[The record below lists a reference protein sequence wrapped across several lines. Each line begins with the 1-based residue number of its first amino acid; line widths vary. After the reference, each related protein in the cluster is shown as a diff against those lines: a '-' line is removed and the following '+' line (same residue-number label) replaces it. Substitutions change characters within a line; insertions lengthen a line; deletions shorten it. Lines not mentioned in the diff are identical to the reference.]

1 MLDLMIQIHVSLGLG
16 GRNSMYRG
24 FELKLSNA
32 YIKSFIHLVDDFAE
46 TTNYEDINEFSDSDG
61 FYKNHYE
68 NARKDIQDKINSFLA
83 TLEGQVLD
91 ADQIKANFF
100 PESKADIFLSHT
112 HSDESLALR
121 LKFYLERKYK
131 LRVFDDS
138 TVWGSADKL
147 LYFLDNKYNKTGDE
161 TYGYRDSNYTASN
174 VYLLL
179 ASAIDDMMDKSECI
193 MFLNTENS
201 VLTYNRKDRRAIISA
216 PWISHELF
224 MTKVLRKHQDRTHFS
239 RMDESVQMTHT
250 MDLSHLGRVD
260 DMIFQEVLDSSNSGT
275 LFLDELYRTVD
286 LMNGIK

>member
-1 MLDLMIQIHVSLGLG
+1 
-16 GRNSMYRG
+16 MYRG
-24 FELKLSNA
+24 FELKLSYA
-32 YIKSFIHLVDDFAE
+32 YIKSFLHLVDDFADTIE
-46 TTNYEDINEFSDSDG
+46 YNGINTNPGPDD
-61 FYKNHYE
+61 FYKNYYK
-68 NARKDIQDKINSFLA
+68 NSIKDIQDKINSFLK
-83 TLEGQVLD
+83 TLDGQVLD
-91 ADQIKANFF
+91 ADKIKNIFF
-100 PESKADIFLSHT
+100 PNSEAHIFLSHS

-161 TYGYRDSNYTASN
+161 TYGYRGSNYTASN

-193 MFLNTENS
+193 LFLNTENS

-216 PWISHELF
+216 PWIFHELF

-250 MDLSHLGRVD
+250 MDLSHLELVD
-260 DMIFQEVLDSSNSGT
+260 DRIFQEVLESCSSGT
-275 LFLDELYRTVD
+275 MFLDELYRTVD
-286 LMNGIK
+286 LTNGIK